1 MRVNMSHWCNFA
13 PENNFS
19 LENLTGIVKAI
30 KTSLITADLYGP
42 EINDAFKKAARSKTL
57 FDDVLP
63 LYDKFYSKKNQ
74 AKLLEN
80 FYGLIPNA
88 NKYLNCPDSNAAT
101 INNDRDT
108 RSVSWIFQSLP
119 KS

>member
-1 MRVNMSHWCNFA
+1 MSHWCNFA

-19 LENLTGIVKAI
+19 LKNLTCIVKEI

-63 LYDKFYSKKNQ
+63 LYDQFYCKKNQ